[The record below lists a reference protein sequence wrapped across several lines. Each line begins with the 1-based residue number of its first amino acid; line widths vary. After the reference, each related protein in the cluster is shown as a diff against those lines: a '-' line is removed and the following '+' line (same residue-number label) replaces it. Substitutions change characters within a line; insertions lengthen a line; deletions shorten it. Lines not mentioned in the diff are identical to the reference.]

1 MLKCPWDPPAS
12 SFYLLLE
19 LGIVVSSVTLIS
31 LQTGLALPGP
41 RPRTILRKGRSH
53 QFTPPQDPLSVSP
66 MPPPSLVTFYEL
78 SPPSPTSSTE
88 TQTIVHGPP
97 ALSVHVAPSSSS
109 CIHSPPC
116 MREARAE
123 LLSAPQDYG
132 GGGHSSPVSASQ
144 PLLAPSRALFY
155 CLMLRLLPLYL
166 FPPLVGE
173 PLGGRGLCPLKLNSW
188 LQAGLGQFLWKEY
201 INDSLSVVPGPPAA
215 ALPGNLPQIQISCPS
230 PDLLSQTP
238 GVGLRFHKPSR

>member
-1 MLKCPWDPPAS
+1 MSSGSWSHLLHSSVFRQAWPCLGPAPEPSSEKADPISSHPLRTLYQSLPCLLHPWSLSMNYLPLPPPVPLRHRPLS
-12 SFYLLLE
+12 MGLLPFPCTWLLLPR
-19 LGIVVSSVTLIS
+19 LASTPLPACGKPGVSCSQL
-31 LQTGLALPGP
+31 
-41 RPRTILRKGRSH
+41 PRT
-53 QFTPPQDPLSVSP
+53 TV
-66 MPPPSLVTFYEL
+66 
-78 SPPSPTSSTE
+78 
-88 TQTIVHGPP
+88 
-97 ALSVHVAPSSSS
+97 
-109 CIHSPPC
+109 
-116 MREARAE
+116 
-123 LLSAPQDYG
+123 

>member
-19 LGIVVSSVTLIS
+19 LRIVVSSVTLIS
-31 LQTGLALPGP
+31 LQTGLAPP
-41 RPRTILRKGRSH
+41 QNHPPKRQIPSVH
-53 QFTPPQDPLSVSP
+53 PPQDPLSVSL

-78 SPPSPTSSTE
+78 SPPSPTRSTE
-88 TQTIVHGPP
+88 TQATVHGPP
-97 ALSVHVAPSSSS
+97 ALSMHVAPSSSS

-201 INDSLSVVPGPPAA
+201 INDSLSVVPGLPAA